1 MIIYKSRL
9 GSRVS
14 ANCLDGYGDED
25 ENLEQ
30 RNLGPT

>member
-1 MIIYKSRL
+1 MIIYRSRL
-9 GSRVS
+9 ASQVS

-30 RNLGPT
+30 RNLGQT